1 MGPWGAGPAKI
12 ERIERRLRCGD
23 ARYLD
28 DELVTIEDRHLME
41 LLKRK
46 DAFPTLGRRVL
57 LGTFGRIAIHSHQVL
72 LRLETSEPT
81 AVLGS
86 AEVALQP
93 AGVGTD
99 LSRGDSQAPPVNR
112 CAGR

>member
-72 LRLETSEPT
+72 QGSKHQSQPRS
-81 AVLGS
+81 LGRRNWRS
-86 AEVALQP
+86 NPLAS
-93 AGVGTD
+93 GRT
-99 LSRGDSQAPPVNR
+99 SRGAILKPRP
-112 CAGR
+112 